1 MPAPSLYIVGAG
13 GFGREVLAYARD
25 MLSSASA
32 SAAPPFAIAGF
43 LDDNPDAL
51 RGHDTAG
58 VTVVGSL
65 AAFTPGP
72 DDRFVIAVGDPRTRR
87 ALSLSL
93 AARGVATEAF
103 SSIVH
108 PTAYVAGALAPGC
121 IIAPFAFVGPGARL
135 AAHCALNTYASAG
148 HDAALGE
155 YCVLSPYAVVNGN
168 VILEDGVFLA
178 TQAAVVPGK
187 RIGAWSKLAAGAV
200 AHGDLDAGTL
210 ALGNPAKGRVMFAPP

>member
-25 MLSSASA
+25 VLSSS
-32 SAAPPFAIAGF
+32 SSSLPFTIAGF

-51 RGHDTAG
+51 HGRDTAG
-58 VTVVGSL
+58 VVVVGSL
-65 AAFTPGP
+65 SSLAPGR

-93 AARGVATEAF
+93 SARGVTAESF
-103 SSIVH
+103 VSIVH
-108 PTAYVAGALAPGC
+108 PTAYVAGSVAPGC
-121 IIAPFAFVGPGARL
+121 ILAPFSFVGPGARL

-148 HDAALGE
+148 HDASLGE
-155 YCVLSPYAVVNGN
+155 HCVLSPYAVVNGE

-200 AHGDLDAGTL
+200 AHADLAAGTL